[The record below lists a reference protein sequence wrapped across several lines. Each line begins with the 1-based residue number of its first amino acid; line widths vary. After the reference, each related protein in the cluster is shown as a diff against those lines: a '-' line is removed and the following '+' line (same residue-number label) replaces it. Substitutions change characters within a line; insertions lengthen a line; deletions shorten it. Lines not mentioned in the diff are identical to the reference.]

1 VYAIAPGTVI
11 RIQHNGPGGLEMLVQ
26 HNGFVGVYSHFGMI
40 MPEFVEGKRNVAAGE
55 KLGVVGM
62 TGVTSGPHLYFEMI
76 LDGKPVDPAPYLNV
90 ALCNGAVRRAAP
102 SPFAQAMAQYN
113 DGGIVIDGRKY
124 WQFSVPAR
132 QYIQWQQH

>member
-1 VYAIAPGTVI
+1 VT
-11 RIQHNGPGGLEMLVQ
+11 
-26 HNGFVGVYSHFGMI
+26 
-40 MPEFVEGKRNVAAGE
+40 AGE

-90 ALCNGAVRRAAP
+90 AMCNGAIRQATRAPLIMQP
-102 SPFAQAMAQYN
+102 SAAY
-113 DGGIVIDGRKY
+113 DGSVTIDGRKY
-124 WQFSVPAR
+124 WQFSLPAR